1 MKNVLLTLATVLS
14 LSACNKEEDK
24 TAATTAVDGT
34 TADSVLAQ
42 DATATT
48 VAEDVTQVDESTA
61 VSPTTEVTP
70 AK

>member
-1 MKNVLLTLATVLS
+1 MKNVLLVLATMLS

-24 TAATTAVDGT
+24 TAATTAVDGST
-34 TADSVLAQ
+34 DSALAQ

-48 VAEDVTQVDESTA
+48 AAEDVTQVDESTA

>member
-1 MKNVLLTLATVLS
+1 MKNVLLVLATILS

-24 TAATTAVDGT
+24 TAATTAVDGST
-34 TADSVLAQ
+34 DSALAQ
-42 DATATT
+42 DVTATT
-48 VAEDVTQVDESTA
+48 AAEDVTQVDESTA